1 MAKASYLDVKS
12 RFDILGSHG
21 RGQTAEP
28 LFANLLPLHV
38 ENISCGRPS
47 VFFLLLNRPTRTG
60 GVALIFAGSHRHSH
74 SDTSGEN
81 KYLVQWSEVKVSLTS
96 APRLPLGRLLL
107 TGRLRSPNQVS
118 AYRKI
123 SLSYQEQPAGSG
135 YARMEAKTD
144 VSTQVWWSEV
154 KKQTE
159 VPITEPPR
167 DEAFGLLPSCC
178 IDFSHLCFSW
188 DFLGGYFG
196 TLRVVSVFST
206 QQ

>member
-1 MAKASYLDVKS
+1 MFIGFGEGELFRRKVPFRHPRLSWPRSDRRAAVCKS
-12 RFDILGSHG
+12 FAAACGKHFLR
-21 RGQTAEP
+21 QT
-28 LFANLLPLHV
+28 F
-38 ENISCGRPS
+38 G
-47 VFFLLLNRPTRTG
+47 FFLLLHHPTRTG
-60 GVALIFAGSHRHSH
+60 GVALIFAGSRRHSH

-96 APRLPLGRLLL
+96 APRFPLGRLLL

-123 SLSYQEQPAGSG
+123 SLSYQEQPAGRG

-144 VSTQVWWSEV
+144 VSTQVWWFEV

-159 VPITEPPR
+159 VTITESSR
-167 DEAFGLLPSCC
+167 DEAFGALPSCC

-188 DFLGGYFG
+188 DFF
-196 TLRVVSVFST
+196 RRIFRNFACW
-206 QQ
+206 